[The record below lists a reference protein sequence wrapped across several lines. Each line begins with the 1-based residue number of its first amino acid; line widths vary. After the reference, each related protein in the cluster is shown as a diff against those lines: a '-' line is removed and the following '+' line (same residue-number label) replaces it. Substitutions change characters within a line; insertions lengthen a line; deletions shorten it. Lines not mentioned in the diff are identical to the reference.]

1 MHTNKREYPKMNW
14 DDLRVFDA
22 AARMRGITAAARIL
36 GLSQPQMSR
45 RLRRFEDRMGVRLF
59 DRTPNGLMLTP
70 AGEKLLPIAENM
82 REVAENVER
91 MQSDLASKAQKVVR
105 ISLDE
110 LREHFIARHMGWLRA
125 ATGDVEIELYSAQ
138 IHLNHASRETEIQL
152 RSCLPESE
160 TLIARKISE
169 ITYNVYVSRDYAV
182 TNNCPPLNDPHWIGF
197 SPDRLWY
204 PEIKRWIDEHVQATP
219 VVRCN
224 TITGQLNAAVS
235 GAGYAILPAF
245 MADPVPVLQRVQG
258 LERIYTSTEH
268 LIVHRDLLREPAVR
282 KTVDALARLF
292 KDKQSEF
299 SGTSGIALHTAKA
312 HP

>member
-1 MHTNKREYPKMNW
+1 MNW
-14 DDLRVFDA
+14 DDLRIFDA
-22 AARMRGITAAARIL
+22 AARLRGISAASRVL

-70 AGEKLLPIAENM
+70 AGEKLLPMAENM
-82 REVAENVER
+82 RIVAENVER
-91 MQSDLASKAQKVVR
+91 MQPDLSSKAQKVVR

-110 LREHFIARHMGWLRA
+110 VREHFVSRHMNWLKKKI
-125 ATGDVEIELYSAQ
+125 GGIEIELYAAQ
-138 IHLNHASRETEIQL
+138 IHLNHAARETEVQL

-160 TLIARKISE
+160 TLIARKIGE
-169 ITYNVYVSRDYAV
+169 ITYGVYVSKGYIANGTDH
-182 TNNCPPLNDPHWIGF
+182 PLNDPHWIGF

-204 PEIKRWIDEHVQATP
+204 PEIKRWTDKNLP
-219 VVRCN
+219 VAPSIRCN
-224 TITGQLNAAVS
+224 TVTAQLNAAIS

-245 MADPVPVLQRVQG
+245 MADPVPTLQSVEG

-282 KTVDALARLF
+282 KTVDTLALLF
-292 KDKQSEF
+292 KNKQNELTRNVEF
-299 SGTSGIALHTAKA
+299 DETRLVS
-312 HP
+312 

>member
-1 MHTNKREYPKMNW
+1 MNW

-22 AARMRGITAAARIL
+22 AARMRGVTAAARTL

-45 RLRRFEDRMGVRLF
+45 RLRRFEDQMGVRLF

-82 REVAENVER
+82 RKVAEDVER
-91 MQSDLASKAQKVVR
+91 VQPELASKAQKVVR

-110 LREHFIARHMGWLRA
+110 LREHFIARHIGWLLQQV
-125 ATGDVEIELYSAQ
+125 GEVEIELYSAQ
-138 IHLNHASRETEIQL
+138 LHLNHASRETEIQL

-160 TLIARKISE
+160 TLIARKMAE
-169 ITYNVYVSRDYAV
+169 ITYNVYVSKDYAAR
-182 TNNCPPLNDPHWIGF
+182 NHHPPLIDPNWIGF

-204 PEIKRWIDEHVQATP
+204 PEIKRWMDENVQAAP
-219 VVRCN
+219 IVRCN
-224 TITGQLNAAVS
+224 TITAQLNAATS

-245 MADPVPVLQRVQG
+245 MADPIGQLQRVEG
-258 LERIYTSTEH
+258 LEQIYTSTEH

-282 KTVDALARLF
+282 KTVDALALLF
-292 KDKQSEF
+292 KNHQGQF
-299 SGTSGIALHTAKA
+299 SGVANIRLQAVKTGT
-312 HP
+312 